1 MEGGSR
7 GWGLQLEGD
16 SLGISPQ
23 LGGLE
28 RQTDICEA
36 GSVAQAVHKVASQK
50 RAGAEV
56 KAGIESRCWEAQFG
70 CGNQGGD
77 LWSWLSWEH

>member
-1 MEGGSR
+1 M
-7 GWGLQLEGD
+7 EGD

>member
-7 GWGLQLEGD
+7 GWGLQLEGS

-28 RQTDICEA
+28 RRMDIREA
-36 GSVAQAVHKVASQK
+36 GSVAQVDKVASQK

-70 CGNQGGD
+70 YGNQGGD

>member
-1 MEGGSR
+1 M
-7 GWGLQLEGD
+7 
-16 SLGISPQ
+16 
-23 LGGLE
+23 
-28 RQTDICEA
+28 DIREA
-36 GSVAQAVHKVASQK
+36 GSVAQVDKVASQK